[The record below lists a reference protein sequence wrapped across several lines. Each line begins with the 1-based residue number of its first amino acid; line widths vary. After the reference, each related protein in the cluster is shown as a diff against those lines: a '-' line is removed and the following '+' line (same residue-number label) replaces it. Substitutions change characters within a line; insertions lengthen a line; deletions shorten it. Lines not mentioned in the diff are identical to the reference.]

1 MGGPDDNVCYGVQ
14 KETVGLLVDNERLEE
29 RSTTR
34 PGLFYSILVYKKGGC
49 DHLCCANINFELNPN
64 KYNHLS
70 KCCVTCEMFE
80 KNFNGGRRVI
90 DMWSA
95 GYGML
100 GDKKESF
107 LWTVG
112 D

>member
-1 MGGPDDNVCYGVQ
+1 
-14 KETVGLLVDNERLEE
+14 
-29 RSTTR
+29 
-34 PGLFYSILVYKKGGC
+34 
-49 DHLCCANINFELNPN
+49 
-64 KYNHLS
+64 
-70 KCCVTCEMFE
+70 MFE
-80 KNFNGGRRVI
+80 KIFNGGRRVI